1 VITGV
6 VLAAGTSS
14 RMGRPKQLL
23 DLGGKPILQH
33 VLDAAESSPLDEVVV
48 VLGHRAE
55 EIRDALR
62 LPSNARTVLNREFAG
77 GQSTS
82 LGAGLRS
89 ASPASL
95 AAVVLLGDAPR
106 IRPGAVRSVIDAF
119 RRGQGPVVQATYG
132 GRPSHPVL
140 IPRSVWAE
148 LEGSTGDE
156 GARSL
161 LAREPGLVER
171 IEVGGEPPE
180 DVDTEQDYRRLRA
193 AMERA

>member
-33 VLDAAESSPLDEVVV
+33 VLEAAEAAPLDEVVV
-48 VLGHRAE
+48 VVGHRAD
-55 EIRDALR
+55 EILEALL
-62 LPSNARTVLNREFAG
+62 LPSNARTVLNPEFAG

-82 LGAGLRS
+82 LAAGLRS
-89 ASPASL
+89 ASAASL
-95 AAVVLLGDAPR
+95 AAVVLLGDVPG
-106 IRPGAVRSVIDAF
+106 IRPDAVRAVIDEF
-119 RRGQGPVVQATYG
+119 RHGHGPVVQATYG

-140 IPRSVWAE
+140 LARSVWPE

-156 GARSL
+156 GARGL
-161 LAREPGLVER
+161 LAREPGLVTL
-171 IEVGGEPPE
+171 IEVGGDPPE
-180 DVDTEQDYRRLRA
+180 DVDTEQDYRRLRTA
-193 AMERA
+193 VERA